1 MNFTAPV
8 LLAPLGGLLA
18 TFGLAIPFLVSAG
31 MSLVGLIVITLR
43 MVEAKEVK
51 ERIALVER
59 KKLDGESPDGGG
71 GGDAEKAKPE
81 PPTDKRPGSV
91 WQVGQLP
98 TAVAA
103 WKWQQLPIIHAAPPP
118 PP

>member
-1 MNFTAPV
+1 
-8 LLAPLGGLLA
+8 
-18 TFGLAIPFLVSAG
+18 
-31 MSLVGLIVITLR
+31 

-91 WQVGQLP
+91 WQVGLLP